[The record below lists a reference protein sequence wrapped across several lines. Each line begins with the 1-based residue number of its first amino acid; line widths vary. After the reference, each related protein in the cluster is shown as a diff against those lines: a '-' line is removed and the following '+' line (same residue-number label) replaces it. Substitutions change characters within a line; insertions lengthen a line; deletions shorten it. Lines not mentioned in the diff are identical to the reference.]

1 MTSIDNLSMQVDKF
15 MFIDVIFFI
24 FDDKFM
30 TSIDNLSFID
40 DEFMFYVDDLSINV
54 VRISI
59 IGRKK
64 MIIRR

>member
-1 MTSIDNLSMQVDKF
+1 

-64 MIIRR
+64 IIIRR

>member
-1 MTSIDNLSMQVDKF
+1 MFYVDDLS
-15 MFIDVIFFI
+15 FIDVIFSFYV
-24 FDDKFM
+24 DKFM

-40 DEFMFYVDDLSINV
+40 DEFMFYV

-64 MIIRR
+64 VIIRR

>member
-30 TSIDNLSFID
+30 TSIDNLSSSTSQTTKTRIID
-40 DEFMFYVDDLSINV
+40 IFCVLAEIESCFS
-54 VRISI
+54 
-59 IGRKK
+59 
-64 MIIRR
+64 